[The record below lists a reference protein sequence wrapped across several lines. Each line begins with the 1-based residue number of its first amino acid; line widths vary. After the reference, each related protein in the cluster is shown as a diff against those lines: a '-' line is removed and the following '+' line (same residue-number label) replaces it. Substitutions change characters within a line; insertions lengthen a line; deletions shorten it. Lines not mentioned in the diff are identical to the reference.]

1 MNTTFILVV
10 PRIIAASLALLSLY
24 FEKCFPCCCS
34 CWSGTGSYVGVFD
47 ICNPDKEF
55 KLHNG
60 EVVPVDDDEPEINN
74 KMFDQDVEALK
85 NDNGLAL
92 DENILTV
99 FRQLDQF

>member
-1 MNTTFILVV
+1 MC
-10 PRIIAASLALLSLY
+10 LY

-60 EVVPVDDDEPEINN
+60 EVVQVDDDDEPEIND
-74 KMFDQDVEALK
+74 KIFDQDVEALK